1 MLAEMAARSGCLFP
15 PANGCA
21 NNNGST
27 GIVLTASANGF
38 SLPTAVANLQGQVVL
53 HDSDMSHISE
63 TPLSQQPC
71 HVLGD
76 MPHIVAPFYI
86 PETPEVF
93 DVGLP
98 HFGTAA
104 SSALQERHFQPSA
117 LSPMASLAPTM
128 ELCTDMLT
136 PLSVGEAPLQRD
148 PSLSPINHILCPE
161 SDSSS
166 DENWGEYMSP
176 SRSRPWGGVPQLSS
190 IDLGTIVPE
199 TPHDLLSGGGSG
211 GGVMAMSLDLLG
223 SSTQHQHP
231 AAAPPSSSSSSSS
244 LLSSSQQPSDVPSL
258 LLVGSAPLVMCGSA
272 PLVACGS
279 SQQRVITT
287 ATPMESV
294 SLIPQSML
302 QEQSMMLHGGNDS
315 TSNNDSALG
324 SVSLLPQRT
333 LRCGL
338 PYPPCLGPP
347 VTLRE
352 SSSSHAGV
360 QLSTDRKRALNLPIP
375 DAKKK
380 LVGLPLS
387 TSFRAAA

>member
-15 PANGCA
+15 PANGSA

-27 GIVLTASANGF
+27 GIVLTPSANGF

-53 HDSDMSHISE
+53 HDSDVSHISE

-71 HVLGD
+71 HMLGD

-98 HFGTAA
+98 HFGAAA

-199 TPHDLLSGGGSG
+199 TPHDLLSGGGGS
-211 GGVMAMSLDLLG
+211 GGVMAMSLDLLLG

-231 AAAPPSSSSSSSS
+231 AAAPPSSSSASSS
-244 LLSSSQQPSDVPSL
+244 LSSQPPSDVPSL

-279 SQQRVITT
+279 SQQRAITT

-302 QEQSMMLHGGNDS
+302 QEQSMMLHDGNDS
-315 TSNNDSALG
+315 TSNNGSALG